1 MKRKKYYAFLMI
13 NVFTVMVLMSCSN
26 LSAGG
31 NSDSKTD
38 YESTPTE
45 SGSLDI
51 VFAADPETLDWMYTG
66 VSAIWDVGWHI
77 FETLLALDDDYEIKA
92 MIAEDYDVS
101 EDEKEYTIHLREG
114 VQFHDGT
121 TVEAEDAIA
130 SMERWRKISDVGRI
144 TDEYIDS
151 IEEEDELTFTIKLNE
166 V

>member
-1 MKRKKYYAFLMI
+1 TMKRKKYYAFLMI
-13 NVFTVMVLMSCSN
+13 NVITVMVLMSCSN
-26 LSAGG
+26 SSAGG

-38 YESTPTE
+38 SESTSTE

-51 VFAADPETLDWMYTG
+51 AFAADAETLDWMYTG
-66 VSAIWDVGWHI
+66 ASATRDVGWPI
-77 FETLLALDDDYEIKA
+77 FGSLRVFDDDYEIKP

-151 IEEEDELTFTIKLNE
+151 IEEEDE
-166 V
+166 